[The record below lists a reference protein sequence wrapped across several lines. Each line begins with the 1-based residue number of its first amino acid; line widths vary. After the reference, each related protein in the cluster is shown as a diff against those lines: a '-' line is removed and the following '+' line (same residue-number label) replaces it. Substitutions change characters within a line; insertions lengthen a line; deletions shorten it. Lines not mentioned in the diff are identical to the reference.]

1 MTSTSPGH
9 NASAPSIT
17 HLAAQ
22 AAAESA
28 IGDLLRMEVQA
39 GPAGTTT
46 LRVLGEIDLV
56 TVPRLRSRAMAELAR
71 TSGRLILDLRRVS
84 FLGSS
89 GLAVLLEIRQEALR
103 HDIGLQLVTASR
115 AVLRPLIAT
124 GLIELFD
131 VDAADRVEPP
141 PRQGGD

>member
-1 MTSTSPGH
+1 MTSTSPGN
-9 NASAPSIT
+9 NASAPSIPP
-17 HLAAQ
+17 LAAQ

-28 IGDLLRMEVQA
+28 IGDLRRMEVQA
-39 GPAGTTT
+39 GPAGTNT